1 MGKIVK
7 GFFVVFVVCGVVS
20 LTSQFFVKRRISG
33 IIIPHFDFAKE
44 KRQEFLSNISRK
56 VHPAKIVILSVN
68 HYGIGGSDIIVSDK
82 EWQFISGIP
91 KINEG
96 LDGKLVADNLVVKDN
111 SPFLNEHG
119 IKNVFPELFAVF
131 PKATFLPI
139 VINSNTIPEKIS
151 LLGEKIYKFCPEC
164 FLVASVDFSHD
175 CTSDV
180 SKQRDKNTLDMLR
193 QVNEKAIW
201 QTKTDSPQSLSLLIN
216 WAKKQNTKNFFL
228 FFRSDSAGES
238 SVKDIMTTSFVLGGF
253 DNKSSFYD
261 RIKLSLERIY
271 GRNTD

>member
-1 MGKIVK
+1 MNRKIVK
-7 GFFVVFVVCGVVS
+7 GFFIVLIVCGVIG
-20 LTSQFFVKRRISG
+20 LTPRFFIKKRISG

-56 VHPAKIVILSVN
+56 FHPAKIVILSVN
-68 HYGIGGSDIIVSDK
+68 HYGIGGFDIIVSDK
-82 EWQFISGIP
+82 EWQFISGTP
-91 KINEG
+91 KINED
-96 LDGKLVADNLVVKDN
+96 LSVKLVADNLAVKDN

-131 PKATFLPI
+131 PKASFLPI

-180 SKQRDKNTLDMLR
+180 SKKQDKNTLTKLKKMD
-193 QVNEKAIW
+193 EEAIW
-201 QTKTDSPQSLSLLIN
+201 QTKTDSSQTLSLLIN

-238 SVKDIMTTSFVLGGF
+238 GVKNTMTTSCVLGGF
-253 DNKSSFYD
+253 DNRNSLYG
-261 RIKLSLERIY
+261 RIK
-271 GRNTD
+271 